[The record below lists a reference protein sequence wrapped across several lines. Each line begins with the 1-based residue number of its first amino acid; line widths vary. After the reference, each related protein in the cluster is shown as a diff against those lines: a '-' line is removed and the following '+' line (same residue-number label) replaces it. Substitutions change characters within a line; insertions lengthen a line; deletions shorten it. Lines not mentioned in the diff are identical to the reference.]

1 LNEIAPPRQLRRS
14 TATLILMP
22 ESFNGF
28 GTTYY
33 GARDFWPDG
42 SYITTE
48 WVVMLFF
55 PIIPIRSLRVIET
68 GSTSV
73 TFGTKTTYGVL
84 AKTRPNFT
92 QVLYVYGFEL
102 LCVFWMVA
110 WSYFF
115 DPLQAIV
122 GYTVAVIICV
132 ASLVPLVCVP
142 IAIRFLGRD
151 TTI

>member
-1 LNEIAPPRQLRRS
+1 MA
-14 TATLILMP
+14 

-28 GTTYY
+28 GTKFY
-33 GARDFWPDG
+33 GAREFWPDG

-48 WVVMLFF
+48 WVVILFF
-55 PIIPIRSLRVIET
+55 PVIPIRSLRVIET

-73 TFGTKTTYGVL
+73 TFGTKTTYDVL
-84 AKTRPNFT
+84 AKTRPNLM
-92 QVLYVYGFEL
+92 QVLYVYGFGL

-115 DPLQAIV
+115 DPLEATV
-122 GYTVAVIICV
+122 GHTAAVIICV
-132 ASLVPLVCVP
+132 ASLVPLACVP
-142 IAIRFLGRD
+142 FAIRFLGRD